1 MKIEVKKK
9 KKRRNGQTLPFV
21 HLTPSYTTP
30 LSTMPYSIKHLSNQ
44 FSYFIYFGWYFLVLA
59 KLVFLSLLSPL
70 VSLVEQEIPDEEK
83 RWTGNK
89 EYLFVHAYS
98 HRYILSTTSIYF
110 FRFSNAVPPDYVNIV
125 WNIFFLL
132 LSWCVIN
139 SCTLRSLYPLVL
151 CTQPMGGRYT
161 CIHL

>member
-83 RWTGNK
+83 R
-89 EYLFVHAYS
+89 
-98 HRYILSTTSIYF
+98 
-110 FRFSNAVPPDYVNIV
+110 
-125 WNIFFLL
+125 
-132 LSWCVIN
+132 
-139 SCTLRSLYPLVL
+139 
-151 CTQPMGGRYT
+151 
-161 CIHL
+161 